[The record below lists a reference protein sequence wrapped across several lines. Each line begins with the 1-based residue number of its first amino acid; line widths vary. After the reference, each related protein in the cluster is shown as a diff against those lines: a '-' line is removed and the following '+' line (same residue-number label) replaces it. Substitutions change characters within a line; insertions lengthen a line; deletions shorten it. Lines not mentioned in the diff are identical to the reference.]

1 MGCGLSSLS
10 LFLFVGGLV
19 GLIGWMSFVGD
30 VENLNFLD
38 LILDSL
44 LGFGVIGIAVSL
56 ASLLSKFRLRW
67 MSLVGLILGVLLIFV
82 SYGIMFL

>member
-1 MGCGLSSLS
+1 
-10 LFLFVGGLV
+10 
-19 GLIGWMSFVGD
+19 MSFVGD